1 MKISRIL
8 YGFAG
13 LILVTLIWQ
22 VISTFGLISTFIPSP
37 ADTFGKLFESLGTAE
52 FWQDVWTTVQVAIGG
67 FLLALVAGVILG
79 VLIATSP
86 LTMRATRV
94 LLEFLKP
101 IPPIVILPLVVLL
114 LGPSTQMGIF
124 LVFYGCVLTIIMQ
137 TAAGVFDVDPVAVAT
152 ARSFSMGRLEIL
164 WRVVLPSSLSYI
176 GTAIRV
182 SIPASLIIA
191 VVAGLL
197 GGGPGLGKSLLKAQL
212 NGSMMALFAY
222 VIALGLLGL
231 LFQAVSE
238 LVERRILHWHPSYRA
253 EQR

>member
-1 MKISRIL
+1 MKTSRFIFGIG
-8 YGFAG
+8 GFV
-13 LILVTLIWQ
+13 LVTLIWQ
-22 VISTFGLISTFIPSP
+22 LVAMFDLISKFIPSP
-37 ADTFGKLFESLGTAE
+37 AETFTKLLENAASAS
-52 FWQDVWTTVQVAIGG
+52 FWQDVWRTIEVAIGG
-67 FLLALVAGVILG
+67 FLLALAAGVVFG

-94 LLEFLKP
+94 VLEFLKP

-114 LGPSTQMGIF
+114 LGPSSQMGIF

-152 ARSFSMGRLEIL
+152 ARSFSMGKLEVL

-197 GGGPGLGKSLLKAQL
+197 GGGPGLGNSLLKAQL
-212 NGSMMALFAY
+212 NGSMSSLFAY
-222 VIALGLLGL
+222 VIVLGLLGL
-231 LFQAVSE
+231 LFQAASE
-238 LVERRILHWHPSYRA
+238 FVERRILHWHPSYRK